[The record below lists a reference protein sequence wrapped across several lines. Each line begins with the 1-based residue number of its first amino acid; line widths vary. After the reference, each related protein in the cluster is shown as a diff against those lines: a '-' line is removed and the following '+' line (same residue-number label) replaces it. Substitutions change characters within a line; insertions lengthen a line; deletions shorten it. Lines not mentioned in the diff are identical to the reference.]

1 MLKTQRVIQW
11 MNVVR
16 KYKGEEQYRILESFW
31 ESQLTSKQWIIDTLT
46 NKNIVVYGSVYIFG
60 GWFGVLGGMLL
71 DNFDHITKVY
81 SIDIDPNVKI
91 IGQQLNPD
99 VTFITSD
106 MQDFRF
112 EEKPSLIINTSTEH
126 VSQET
131 FDLWLK
137 TIPKFVPIIL
147 QGNNYFSCNEH
158 VRCTN
163 DLEEF
168 KKVNFLDSVKYEG
181 ELDCTQFK
189 RFMVIGYKL

>member
-1 MLKTQRVIQW
+1 

-46 NKNIVVYGSVYIFG
+46 NKNIVVYDSVYIFG

-81 SIDIDPNVKI
+81 SIDINPNVKI
-91 IGQQLNPD
+91 IGEELNPD

-106 MQDFRF
+106 MQDFTF
-112 EEKPSLIINTSTEH
+112 EKVPSLIINTSTEH
-126 VSQET
+126 IPQEV
-131 FDLWLK
+131 FYLWLQK
-137 TIPKFVPIIL
+137 LPAFTPIVL
-147 QGNNYFSCNEH
+147 QGNNYFSCDEH
-158 VRCTN
+158 VRCTE

-168 KKVNFLDSVKYEG
+168 KKINFLDFISYEG
-181 ELDCTQFK
+181 ELDCKQFK
-189 RFMVIGYKL
+189 RFMTIGYKL